1 MIVFMQ
7 KRFLLLGLVAL
18 LAIVLG
24 FFSFSSVRAV
34 WMVKEAGYWFILA
47 TTCLFGIYLIK
58 SLRGGFQGFTWA
70 EWRWPVVVIVMATAF
85 LHIHERHEFKIVM
98 DEVVLQAT
106 AMDMH
111 FDRQA
116 SASVKAYDFGGNF
129 ISFNIYVDKRPLFF
143 PFLLSTVH
151 DLTGYRVENAFWLNG
166 ALSLVLMGLTY
177 LVGRRVGGLWAGIV
191 AVLLLASVPLI
202 NQNATGSGFELLN
215 LTMIAGT
222 LWLGMR
228 YAESQSDDRLSAFLL
243 SGILLAQVRYES
255 VLFLLPVA
263 VTIFYVWWH
272 QRKVELPWILIFAPL
287 LLVVYPWQYNVF
299 KLADVTWQLNDIE
312 GAAKPFGVQYF
323 YDNVGHALN
332 FFLCFDG
339 SQPSSWWLGILGSVG
354 VGFFG
359 LMLYKEHREIF
370 TASPVRAVLSI
381 FLIGLMIHTVFMLCY
396 FWGRWDD
403 PLIRRL
409 SLPSHLLLILALVYV
424 FPRLV
429 SYRKGWQV
437 LAGATL
443 LFIWWV
449 TVPVSARHC
458 YTQENFAARTN
469 NWVSDY
475 INKHLDGKR
484 VLAIDGNAGLQWIIH
499 RQSTVMPATVAD
511 QWEKYLFHY
520 KNRSF
525 DDYLVVQR
533 WGVDIKNE
541 SRYLSVEDDLGDAL
555 KLELIDEKAFSPIYV
570 LRLSRVVGVDE
581 AKLKA
586 WKAKREKIAPLSSGA
601 KAAIRESD
609 ANNLSIWL
617 KKLP

>member
-1 MIVFMQ
+1 
-7 KRFLLLGLVAL
+7 
-18 LAIVLG
+18 
-24 FFSFSSVRAV
+24 
-34 WMVKEAGYWFILA
+34 
-47 TTCLFGIYLIK
+47 
-58 SLRGGFQGFTWA
+58 
-70 EWRWPVVVIVMATAF
+70 
-85 LHIHERHEFKIVM
+85 
-98 DEVVLQAT
+98 
-106 AMDMH
+106 
-111 FDRQA
+111 
-116 SASVKAYDFGGNF
+116 
-129 ISFNIYVDKRPLFF
+129 
-143 PFLLSTVH
+143 
-151 DLTGYRVENAFWLNG
+151 
-166 ALSLVLMGLTY
+166 
-177 LVGRRVGGLWAGIV
+177 
-191 AVLLLASVPLI
+191 
-202 NQNATGSGFELLN
+202 
-215 LTMIAGT
+215 
-222 LWLGMR
+222 
-228 YAESQSDDRLSAFLL
+228 
-243 SGILLAQVRYES
+243 
-255 VLFLLPVA
+255 
-263 VTIFYVWWH
+263 
-272 QRKVELPWILIFAPL
+272 
-287 LLVVYPWQYNVF
+287 
-299 KLADVTWQLNDIE
+299 
-312 GAAKPFGVQYF
+312 
-323 YDNVGHALN
+323 
-332 FFLCFDG
+332 
-339 SQPSSWWLGILGSVG
+339 
-354 VGFFG
+354 
-359 LMLYKEHREIF
+359 MLYKEHREIF

-443 LFIWWV
+443 LFIWGV

-475 INKHLDGKR
+475 INQHLDGKR

>member
-1 MIVFMQ
+1 MQ
-7 KRFLLLGLVAL
+7 KRFLLLALIAL
-18 LAIVLG
+18 LAIILG
-24 FFSFSSVRAV
+24 FFSFGSVRAV
-34 WMVKEAGYWFILA
+34 WMVKEVGYWLILA
-47 TTCLFGIYLIK
+47 STCLFGFYLTR
-58 SLRGGFQGFTWA
+58 SLRGGLRGWTWA
-70 EWRWPVVVIVMATAF
+70 EWRWPVVVIALAAVF

-129 ISFNIYVDKRPLFF
+129 ISFKIYVDKRPLFF

-151 DLTGYRVENAFWLNG
+151 DLTGYRVENVFWLNG
-166 ALSLVLMGLTY
+166 ALSLVLTTLTY
-177 LVGRRVGGLWAGIV
+177 LVGRRVGGLWAGVV
-191 AVLLLASVPLI
+191 AVLLLISVPLV
-202 NQNATGSGFELLN
+202 NQNAVGGGFELLN
-215 LTMIAGT
+215 LTMIVCT

-228 YAESQSDDRLSAFLL
+228 HAEAPSDDRLSAFLL

-255 VLFLLPVA
+255 VLFLLPVG
-263 VTIFYVWWH
+263 VTILYVWWH
-272 QRKVELPWILIFAPL
+272 QRTVKLPWALIFAPL

-339 SQPSSWWLGILGSVG
+339 SQPSSWWLGILGAFG

-359 LMLYKEHREIF
+359 LMLYKEHRTIF
-370 TASPVRAVLSI
+370 VSSPVLAVLSI
-381 FLIGLMIHTVFMLCY
+381 FLIGLILHTVFMLCY

-409 SLPSHLLLILALVYV
+409 SLPAHLLLIFALVYV
-424 FPRLV
+424 FPRLIFH
-429 SYRKGWQV
+429 RRAWQV
-437 LAGATL
+437 LTGATL
-443 LFIWWV
+443 LYIWGV

-475 INKHLDGKR
+475 ITQHLDGKR
-484 VLAIDGNAGLQWIIH
+484 VLAIDGNEGLQWIIH
-499 RQSTVMPATVAD
+499 RQSSIMPAMVAD
-511 QWEKYLFHY
+511 ESEKYLFHY
-520 KNRSF
+520 KNHSF

-533 WGVDIKNE
+533 WGVDVKNQ
-541 SRYLSVEDDLGDAL
+541 SRYLSVEDDLGDAF

-570 LRLSRVVGVDE
+570 LRLSRVLGVDE

-586 WKAKREKIAPLSSGA
+586 WKTKREKIVPLPASA

-609 ANNLSIWL
+609 AENLSLWL
-617 KKLP
+617 KQLP